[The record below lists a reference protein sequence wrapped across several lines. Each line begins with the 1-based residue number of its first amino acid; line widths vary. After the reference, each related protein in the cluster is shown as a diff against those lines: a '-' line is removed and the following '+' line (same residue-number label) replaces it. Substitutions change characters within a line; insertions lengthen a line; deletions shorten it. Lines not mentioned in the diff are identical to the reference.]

1 MQCWLGV
8 GSDSHILVFSCETKM
23 ALLVLAVLLAA
34 VAAIFLI
41 PGSTP
46 KISTRR
52 HPHSL
57 AVLEQ
62 VPVNDTQQWVLI
74 RSENITNPIVLF
86 VHGGPGTSQ
95 LTLIRRSSQ
104 PLEKYFTVV
113 NWDQRGAAK
122 SFAAGHD
129 AARMTMGQFVDD
141 VIALSSYLARRF
153 HKEKIVLAGHSW
165 GSVIGLLAASRSPHL
180 VSAYIGIG
188 QMSRM
193 AESESLSY
201 DWTLQQAR
209 KAKDT
214 SSLRKLAE
222 IGPPPYTGDNW
233 QSKFMTERRILGKFG
248 GEYYGS
254 RIGAFGV
261 VLKNLVF
268 SREYTMVDR
277 INFFRGI
284 VASVKALYPALSM
297 TDFFVDV
304 PEVDIPV
311 YFCLGRHD
319 YEVPSVLSAKYFEAL
334 KAPEKLLVW
343 FERSSHVPNIEEK
356 DKFNEFMIKVVLPA
370 LIDRERIRESS
381 TSHRAP
387 SGGHAA

>member
-1 MQCWLGV
+1 
-8 GSDSHILVFSCETKM
+8 M
-23 ALLVLAVLLAA
+23 ALLVLGVLAA
-34 VAAIFLI
+34 AVTALFLI
-41 PGSTP
+41 PASTP
-46 KISTRR
+46 TINTGRYPR
-52 HPHSL
+52 GL

-62 VPVNDTQQWVLI
+62 APVNETRQWVLI
-74 RSENITNPIVLF
+74 RSENITNPVVLF

-95 LTLIRRSSQ
+95 LTLIRKNTQ
-104 PLEKYFTVV
+104 PLEKYFTIV

-122 SFAAGHD
+122 SFAVGRD
-129 AARMTMGQFVDD
+129 DARMTTGQFVDD

-153 HKEKIVLAGHSW
+153 HKEKIVLVGHSW
-165 GSVIGLLAASRSPHL
+165 GSVIGLLAVSRRPDL
-180 VSAYIGIG
+180 FSAYIGIG

-201 DWTLQQAR
+201 EWTLQQAR
-209 KAKDT
+209 RAKDT
-214 SSLRKLAE
+214 SSLKKLAE
-222 IGPPPYTGDNW
+222 IGPPPYTGNNW

-284 VASVKALYPALSM
+284 FESVKALYPELSM
-297 TDFFVDV
+297 TDLFLDV
-304 PEVDIPV
+304 PEVDIPI

-319 YEVPSVLSAKYFEAL
+319 YEVPAVLSAKYFEAL
-334 KAPEKLLVW
+334 KAPEKRLVW
-343 FERSSHVPNIEEK
+343 FERSSHMPNSEEK
-356 DKFNEFMIKVVLPA
+356 DKFNEFMSKVVLPA
-370 LIDRERIRESS
+370 LIERERVREAS
-381 TSHRAP
+381 TGNRAP